1 MKKIIFIFAIFALAA
16 AMAAPAHAALV
27 PCGTEANPAPCTPC
41 HLFNLADNAV
51 DLFKN
56 IALAVLVVALLA
68 GGVIW
73 ATSGG
78 SPDKITQG
86 RKIIVGSVIGI
97 FIAFGGWLIIDT
109 IVNTLGG
116 GKGDLK
122 WAWNE
127 VGECKEPIT
136 PPPIVIVPIAPPT
149 GIDTIDN
156 QNAANNLVAS
166 GVQFGNSGDC
176 SNQNGQIVNASTNL
190 NELQSGTGLTVCQN
204 GCKTGALTGKV
215 CAKTTGTLNSKVLP
229 QIALA
234 KNGTGINFRVE
245 SLTTGDHSPNSQ
257 HYQGKAVDIIP
268 ISPTAANYVALRE
281 QFKAFNP
288 AGTYIACENNSGGVV
303 ANCGSGT
310 THLHVSVQ

>member
-1 MKKIIFIFAIFALAA
+1 MKKIVFVFAIFVLAV

-41 HLFNLADNAV
+41 DLFKLADGV
-51 DLFKN
+51 MDLFKN
-56 IALAVLVVALLA
+56 IALAVLTLALLA

-73 ATSGG
+73 TTSGG

-86 RKIIVGSVIGI
+86 RKMIVGSVIGI
-97 FIAFGGWLIIDT
+97 FLAFGGWLIVDT

-127 VGECKEPIT
+127 VGTCEAPIT
-136 PPPIVIVPIAPPT
+136 PPPIVVVPITPPT
-149 GIDTIDN
+149 GVDTVDN

-166 GVQFGNSGDC
+166 GVQFGVVGDC
-176 SNQNGQIVNASTNL
+176 SDQNGNKVSASTNL
-190 NELQSGTGLTVCQN
+190 GELQRGEGLTVCQS
-204 GCKTGALTGKV
+204 GCKATMLKA
-215 CAKTTGTLNSKVLP
+215 CAKTNGTLDSKLLP

-268 ISPTAANYVALRE
+268 VTPTPENYVALRE

-288 AGTYIACENNSGGVV
+288 TGTYIACENNSGGVV
-303 ANCGSGT
+303 ASCGSGT
-310 THLHVSVQ
+310 THLHVSTK